1 MLTLDL
7 QVFQNPYLPRGST
20 EVSAIVSVSAGAS
33 QRGHLTD
40 EMMEVFLLD
49 CSASMTDPP
58 SKLAAVRDAT
68 AKAIDRLRDG
78 AWFAVVA
85 GRRTARVVYPPPRW
99 EDTGPE
105 PLTVAASDTT
115 RREAKEAVARL
126 YAEGGTA
133 ISTWLA
139 LARHLFAARP
149 DAIHHA
155 LLLTD
160 GRNESE
166 DPTLLRAEL
175 HQCMDRFE
183 CDCRGVGTHWDRAE
197 LQGISDALLGT
208 TDIIPQP
215 AQMGAEFEAIVERR
229 MSKQVRSVLLQVLT
243 PVGGRVKF
251 LKQVAPE
258 VLDLSA
264 MASWMQPDVSDGE
277 WRSAPRPD
285 PSRPLLTHYPTGAWS
300 FGEQRDYHV
309 CLEIVPQDV
318 GDANEVRAARI
329 SLVGEGAAPTQAPVR
344 AIWTDD
350 ADRATRI
357 DRGVAHYSG
366 QAELAGAIDEGL
378 RARRSGDLQTA
389 TERLGRAAQLAAA
402 SGNEGTRR
410 LLEAVVDIE
419 DAERGTVRLRTKV
432 TKEDEM
438 TLDTRSRRTVR
449 LPRAPVAPSPVEG
462 ERRGGG

>member
-7 QVFQNPYLPRGST
+7 QVYQNPYLPRGAA
-20 EVSAIVSVSAGAS
+20 EVNAIISVSAGAG
-33 QRGHLTD
+33 QGRVTD

-58 SKLAAVRDAT
+58 SKLAAVREAT
-68 AKAIDRLRDG
+68 GKAIDRLRDG
-78 AWFAVVA
+78 TWFAVVA
-85 GRRTARVVYPPPRW
+85 GRRNARVVYPPPKW
-99 EDTGPE
+99 EGDGPD
-105 PLTVAASDTT
+105 PLTVCATEET
-115 RREAKEAVARL
+115 RQEAKEAVAKL

-139 LARHLFAARP
+139 MANHLFAARP
-149 DAIHHA
+149 DAFHHA

-166 DPTLLRAEL
+166 DPVLLQEEL
-175 HQCMDRFE
+175 RQCQGRFE
-183 CDCRGVGTHWDRAE
+183 CDCRGVGTQWDRIE

-208 TDIIPQP
+208 TDIIPHP
-215 AQMGAEFEAIVERR
+215 SQMGVEFERIVEQR
-229 MSKQVRSVLLQVLT
+229 MSKQVRSVMLQVLT
-243 PVGGRVKF
+243 PVGGRVRF

-258 VLDLSA
+258 VQDLTP
-264 MASWMQPDVSDGE
+264 MASWMQPGAADGE
-277 WRSAPRPD
+277 WRPALRPD
-285 PSRPLLTHYPTGAWS
+285 PQRPLLAHFPTGAWS
-300 FGEQRDYHV
+300 YGEQRDYHI
-309 CLEIVPQDV
+309 CLEVMPQEV
-318 GDANEVRAARI
+318 GDANEVRAARV

-350 ADRATRI
+350 AERSTRI
-357 DRGVAHYSG
+357 NQGVAHYSG
-366 QAELAGAIDEGL
+366 QAELAGAIEEGL
-378 RARRSGDLQTA
+378 SARRAGDVETA
-389 TERLGRAAQLAAA
+389 TERLGRAVQLAAA

-419 DAERGTVRLRTKV
+419 DPERGTVRLKTKV

-449 LPRAPVAPSPVEG
+449 LPRSPAG
-462 ERRGGG
+462 S

>member
-1 MLTLDL
+1 MLRLDL
-7 QVFQNPYLPRGST
+7 QVYQNPYLPRDAA
-20 EVSAIVSVSAGAS
+20 EVNAIVSVSAGPGQGQVS
-33 QRGHLTD
+33 D

-58 SKLAAVRDAT
+58 SKLAAVREAT
-68 AKAIDRLRDG
+68 CRAIDRLRDG
-78 AWFAVVA
+78 TWFAVVA
-85 GRRTARVVYPPPRW
+85 GRRTARVVYPAPRW
-99 EDTGPE
+99 EEDGPE
-105 PLTVAASDTT
+105 PLTVAASDQT
-115 RREAKEAVARL
+115 REEARQAVSRL

-139 LARHLFAARP
+139 TARHLFAARP

-166 DPTLLRAEL
+166 DPDLLQDEL
-175 HQCMDRFE
+175 RESQGSFE
-183 CDCRGVGTHWDRAE
+183 CDCRGVGTNWDQAE
-197 LQGISDALLGT
+197 LRGISDALLGT
-208 TDIIPQP
+208 TDIIPHP

-229 MSKQVRSVLLQVLT
+229 MSKQVRSVMLQVLT
-243 PVGGRVKF
+243 PVGGRIRF

-258 VLDLSA
+258 VQDLTQR
-264 MASWMQPDVSDGE
+264 ASWMQPGAADGE
-277 WRSAPRPD
+277 WRETIRPD
-285 PSRPLLTHYPTGAWS
+285 PGRPLLTHFPTGAWS
-300 FGEQRDYHV
+300 YGEQRDYHI
-309 CLEIVPQDV
+309 CLEVVPQEV
-318 GDANEVRAARI
+318 GEGNEVRAARV

-350 ADRATRI
+350 AERATRI
-357 DRGVAHYSG
+357 HQGVAHYSG
-366 QAELAGAIDEGL
+366 QAELAGAIEEGL
-378 RARRSGDLQTA
+378 QARRDGDVETA
-389 TERLGRAAQLAAA
+389 TRRLGRAVQLAAA

-449 LPRAPVAPSPVEG
+449 LPRSPAG
-462 ERRGGG
+462 S

>member
-1 MLTLDL
+1 MLRLDL
-7 QVFQNPYLPRGST
+7 QVYQNPYLPREAT
-20 EVSAIVSVSAGAS
+20 EVNAIVSVSAGAG
-33 QRGHLTD
+33 QGHVTD

-58 SKLAAVRDAT
+58 SKLAAVREAT
-68 AKAIDRLRDG
+68 CRAIDRLRDG
-78 AWFAVVA
+78 TYFAVVA
-85 GRRTARVVYPPPRW
+85 GRRSARVVYPPPRW
-99 EDTGPE
+99 EGTGAE
-105 PLTVAASDTT
+105 PLTVSASDQT
-115 RREAKEAVARL
+115 RQEARDAVARL

-133 ISTWLA
+133 ISTWLGM
-139 LARHLFAARP
+139 ARHLFGARP

-160 GRNESE
+160 GKNESE
-166 DPTLLRAEL
+166 DPGLLQDEL
-175 HQCMDRFE
+175 RQSQGSFE
-183 CDCRGVGTHWDRAE
+183 CDCRGVGTRWDRVE

-208 TDIIPQP
+208 TDIIPTP
-215 AQMGAEFEAIVERR
+215 AQMGAEFEAIIERR
-229 MSKQVRSVLLQVLT
+229 MSKQVRSVMLQVLT
-243 PVGGRVKF
+243 PVGGRIRF

-258 VLDLSA
+258 VQDLTQF
-264 MASWMQPDVSDGE
+264 ASWMQPGAADGE
-277 WRSAPRPD
+277 WRQALRPD
-285 PSRPLLTHYPTGAWS
+285 PGRPLLTHFPTGAWS

-309 CLEIVPQDV
+309 CLEVVPQDV

-350 ADRATRI
+350 AERATRI
-357 DRGVAHYSG
+357 HQGVAHYSG
-366 QAELAGAIDEGL
+366 QAELASAIEEGL
-378 RARRSGDLQTA
+378 EARRSGDVETA
-389 TERLGRAAQLAAA
+389 TQRLGRAVQLAAA

-449 LPRAPVAPSPVEG
+449 LPRSPAG
-462 ERRGGG
+462 S

>member
-7 QVFQNPYLPRGST
+7 QVFQNPYLPRHAT
-20 EVSAIVSVSAGAS
+20 EVNAIVSVSAGSS
-33 QRGHLTD
+33 QSAHVSD

-58 SKLAAVRDAT
+58 SKLAAVREAT

-78 AWFAVVA
+78 TWFALVA

-99 EDTGPE
+99 EGTGPE
-105 PLTVAASDTT
+105 PLTVSASDTT
-115 RREAKEAVARL
+115 RAEAKEAVAKL

-133 ISTWLA
+133 ISTWLG

-166 DPTLLRAEL
+166 SPEMLRAEL
-175 HQCMDRFE
+175 EQCLDKFE
-183 CDCRGVGTHWDRAE
+183 CDCRGVGTHWDRVE

-208 TDIIPQP
+208 TDIIPHP
-215 AQMGAEFEAIVERR
+215 SQMGTEFEAIVERR

-243 PVGGRVKF
+243 PVGGHVKF

-258 VLDLSA
+258 VVDLTE
-264 MASWMQPDVSDGE
+264 MASWMQPAASDGE
-277 WRSAPRPD
+277 WRPAMQPD
-285 PSRPLLTHYPTGAWS
+285 SGRPLLSHYPTGAWS
-300 FGEQRDYHV
+300 FGEQRDYHI
-309 CLEIVPQDV
+309 CLEVAPQEV
-318 GDANEVRAARI
+318 GDAHEVRAARI

-350 ADRATRI
+350 AERATRI
-357 DRGVAHYSG
+357 NEGVAHYSG
-366 QAELAGAIDEGL
+366 QAELAVAIEEGL
-378 RARRSGDLQTA
+378 RARRSGDVEVA
-389 TERLGRAAQLAAA
+389 TRRLGRAVQLAAA

-419 DAERGTVRLRTKV
+419 DAERGTVRLKTKV

-449 LPRAPVAPSPVEG
+449 LPRSPHLQ
-462 ERRGGG
+462 GGG

>member
-1 MLTLDL
+1 VLTLDL
-7 QVFQNPYLPRGST
+7 QVFQNPYLARGTT
-20 EVSAIVSVSAGAS
+20 EVNAIVSVSARSS
-33 QRGHLTD
+33 QGGRLTD

-58 SKLAAVRDAT
+58 SKLAAVREAT
-68 AKAIDRLRDG
+68 NKAIDRLRDG
-78 AWFAVVA
+78 TWFAVVA

-99 EDTGPE
+99 EGTGAE
-105 PLTVAASDTT
+105 PLTVAASDVT
-115 RREAKEAVARL
+115 REEAKAAVAKL

-139 LARHLFAARP
+139 LARHLFEGRP

-166 DPTLLRAEL
+166 DPSVMRAEL
-175 HQCMDRFE
+175 QQCMDRFE
-183 CDCRGVGTHWDRAE
+183 CDCRGVGTHWDRVE
-197 LQGISDALLGT
+197 LQTISDALLGT
-208 TDIIPQP
+208 TDIIPHP
-215 AQMGAEFEAIVERR
+215 SQMGAEFEAIVERR
-229 MSKQVRSVLLQVLT
+229 MSKQVRSVLLQILT
-243 PVGGRVKF
+243 PVGGRIKF
-251 LKQVAPE
+251 VKQVAPE
-258 VLDLSA
+258 MMDLTS
-264 MASWMQPDVSDGE
+264 MASWMQPAASDGE
-277 WRSAPRPD
+277 WRTVVGPD
-285 PSRPLLTHYPTGAWS
+285 PLRPLVTHYPTGAWS

-309 CLEIVPQDV
+309 CLEVVPQDV

-350 ADRATRI
+350 AEQATQINR
-357 DRGVAHYSG
+357 DVAHYSG
-366 QAELAGAIDEGL
+366 QAELAVAIDEGL
-378 RARRSGDLQTA
+378 RARRDGDLDTA
-389 TERLGRAAQLAAA
+389 TRRLGRAMQLAAV

-410 LLEAVVDIE
+410 LLEAVVEVE

-449 LPRAPVAPSPVEG
+449 LPRPAHVPSP
-462 ERRGGG
+462 RGGDEEGGG

>member
-7 QVFQNPYLPRGST
+7 QVYQNPYLARGGT
-20 EVSAIVSVSAGAS
+20 EVNAIISVSAGSS
-33 QRGHLTD
+33 QGSQITD

-58 SKLAAVRDAT
+58 SKLAAVREAT
-68 AKAIDRLRDG
+68 SKAIDRLKDG
-78 AWFAVVA
+78 TWFAVVA
-85 GRRTARVVYPPPRW
+85 GRRNARVVYPLPRW
-99 EDTGPE
+99 EDTVESPTVPASE
-105 PLTVAASDTT
+105 LT
-115 RREAKEAVARL
+115 RQEAKAAVAKL

-139 LARHLFAARP
+139 MARHLFAGRP

-166 DPTLLRAEL
+166 DPALLQTEL
-175 HQCMDRFE
+175 QQCLGKFE
-183 CDCRGVGTHWDRAE
+183 IDCRGVGTHWDRVE
-197 LQGISDALLGT
+197 LQGISDVLLGS
-208 TDIIPQP
+208 TDIIPHP
-215 AQMGAEFEAIVERR
+215 SQMGAEFEAIIERR

-243 PVGGRVKF
+243 PVGGRIRF

-258 VLDLSA
+258 VVDLTD
-264 MASWMQPDVSDGE
+264 MASWMQPAGADGE
-277 WRSAPRPD
+277 WRTALRPD
-285 PSRPLLTHYPTGAWS
+285 PARPLVTHYPTGSWS

-309 CLEIVPQDV
+309 CLEVVPQEV
-318 GDANEVRAARI
+318 GESNEVRAARI

-357 DRGVAHYSG
+357 APGVAHYSG
-366 QAELAGAIDEGL
+366 QAELANAIEEGL
-378 RARRSGDLQTA
+378 RARQVGDVDTA
-389 TERLGRAAQLAAA
+389 TQRLGRAVQLAAA

-410 LLEAVVDIE
+410 LLEAVVDVE
-419 DAERGTVRLRTKV
+419 DVERGTVRLKTKV

-449 LPRAPVAPSPVEG
+449 LPRSPAG
-462 ERRGGG
+462 N

>member
-1 MLTLDL
+1 VLTLDL
-7 QVFQNPYLPRGST
+7 QVFQNPYLPRGAT
-20 EVSAIVSVSAGAS
+20 EVNAVVSVSAGS
-33 QRGHLTD
+33 SHGGHVTD

-58 SKLAAVRDAT
+58 SKLAAVREAT
-68 AKAIDRLRDG
+68 SKAIDRLVDG
-78 AWFAVVA
+78 TWFAVVA

-99 EDTGPE
+99 EGTGAE
-105 PLTVAASDTT
+105 PLTVAASDAT
-115 RREAKEAVARL
+115 RDEARLAVSKL

-139 LARHLFAARP
+139 EARHLFAAHP

-166 DPTLLRAEL
+166 DPALLRSEL
-175 HQCMDRFE
+175 QQCIDRFE
-183 CDCRGVGTHWDRAE
+183 CDCRGVGTHWDRHE
-197 LQGISDALLGT
+197 LQTISDTLLGT
-208 TDIIPQP
+208 TDIIPHP
-215 AQMGAEFEAIVERR
+215 SQMGAEFEAIVERR
-229 MSKQVRSVLLQVLT
+229 MSKQVRSVLLQILT

-251 LKQVAPE
+251 VKQVAPE
-258 VLDLSA
+258 LVDLSG
-264 MASWMQPDVSDGE
+264 MATWMQPAVSDGE
-277 WRSAPRPD
+277 WRSVLRPD
-285 PSRPLLTHYPTGAWS
+285 PLRPMVTHYPTGAWS

-309 CLEIVPQDV
+309 CLEVVPQEV
-318 GDANEVRAARI
+318 GEANEVRAARV

-350 ADRATRI
+350 AERATQINR
-357 DRGVAHYSG
+357 DVAHYSG
-366 QAELAGAIDEGL
+366 QEELAGAIEEGL
-378 RARRSGDLQTA
+378 QARRDGDIEAA
-389 TERLGRAAQLAAA
+389 TRRLGRAVQLAAV

-410 LLEAVVDIE
+410 LLEAVVEVE
-419 DAERGTVRLRTKV
+419 DAERGTVRLRTRV

-449 LPRAPVAPSPVEG
+449 LPRPAHVPSPRGEEG
-462 ERRGGG
+462 QGGG

>member
-1 MLTLDL
+1 VLTLDL
-7 QVFQNPYLPRGST
+7 QVFQNPYLPRGT
-20 EVSAIVSVSAGAS
+20 NEVNAVVSVSAGAS
-33 QRGHLTD
+33 HGGHLTD

-58 SKLAAVRDAT
+58 SKLAAVREAT
-68 AKAIDRLRDG
+68 SRAIDRLRDG
-78 AWFAVVA
+78 TWFAVVA

-99 EDTGPE
+99 EGTGAE
-105 PLTVAASDTT
+105 PLTVAASDVT
-115 RREAKEAVARL
+115 RAEARDAVAKL

-139 LARHLFAARP
+139 LARHLFEARP

-166 DPTLLRAEL
+166 EPSLLRSEL
-175 HQCMDRFE
+175 HQCIDRFE
-183 CDCRGVGTHWDRAE
+183 CDCRGVGTHWDRVE
-197 LQGISDALLGT
+197 LQTISDALLGS

-215 AQMGAEFEAIVERR
+215 AQMGAEFEAIIERR
-229 MSKQVRSVLLQVLT
+229 MSKQVRSVLLQILT

-251 LKQVAPE
+251 VKQVAPE
-258 VLDLSA
+258 VVDLTE
-264 MASWMQPDVSDGE
+264 MAAWMQPAVSDGE
-277 WRSAPRPD
+277 WRTVMRPD
-285 PSRPLLTHYPTGAWS
+285 PLRPMVTHFPTGAWS
-300 FGEQRDYHV
+300 FGETRDYHI
-309 CLEIVPQDV
+309 CLEVVPQDV
-318 GDANEVRAARI
+318 GEDNEVRAARV

-350 ADRATRI
+350 IERATRI
-357 DRGVAHYSG
+357 DQGVAHYSG
-366 QAELAGAIDEGL
+366 QAELAGAIEEGL
-378 RARRSGDLQTA
+378 RARRDGDVESA
-389 TERLGRAAQLAAA
+389 TRRLGRAVQLAAA

-410 LLEAVVDIE
+410 LLEAVVEVE
-419 DAERGTVRLRTKV
+419 DVEQGTVRLRTKV

-449 LPRAPVAPSPVEG
+449 LPRPAHVPSPPGEEG
-462 ERRGGG
+462 QGGG

>member
-1 MLTLDL
+1 MLRLDL
-7 QVFQNPYLPRGST
+7 QVYQNPYLPRDAT
-20 EVSAIVSVSAGAS
+20 EVNAIVSVSAGPGQGQVS
-33 QRGHLTD
+33 D

-58 SKLAAVRDAT
+58 SKLAAVREAT
-68 AKAIDRLRDG
+68 CRAIDRLRDG
-78 AWFAVVA
+78 TWFAVVA
-85 GRRTARVVYPPPRW
+85 GRRTARVVYPAPRW
-99 EDTGPE
+99 EEDGPE
-105 PLTVAASDTT
+105 PLTVAASDQT
-115 RREAKEAVARL
+115 REEARQAVSRL

-139 LARHLFAARP
+139 TARHLFAARP

-166 DPTLLRAEL
+166 DPDLLQDEL
-175 HQCMDRFE
+175 RESQGSFE
-183 CDCRGVGTHWDRAE
+183 CDCRGVGTNWDQAE
-197 LQGISDALLGT
+197 LRGISDALLGT
-208 TDIIPQP
+208 TDIIPHP

-229 MSKQVRSVLLQVLT
+229 MSKQVRSVMLQVLT
-243 PVGGRVKF
+243 PVGGRIRF

-258 VLDLSA
+258 VQDLTQR
-264 MASWMQPDVSDGE
+264 ASWMQPGAADGE
-277 WRSAPRPD
+277 WRETIRPD
-285 PSRPLLTHYPTGAWS
+285 PGRPLLTHFPTGAWS
-300 FGEQRDYHV
+300 YGEQRDYHI
-309 CLEIVPQDV
+309 CLEVVPQEV
-318 GDANEVRAARI
+318 GEGNEVRAARV

-350 ADRATRI
+350 AERATRI
-357 DRGVAHYSG
+357 HQGVAHYSG
-366 QAELAGAIDEGL
+366 QAELAGAIEEGL
-378 RARRSGDLQTA
+378 QARRDGDVETA
-389 TERLGRAAQLAAA
+389 TRRLGRAVQLAAA

-449 LPRAPVAPSPVEG
+449 LPRSPAG
-462 ERRGGG
+462 S

>member
-1 MLTLDL
+1 VLTLDL
-7 QVFQNPYLPRGST
+7 QVFQNPYLPSGTT
-20 EVSAIVSVSAGAS
+20 EVNAIVSVSAGS
-33 QRGHLTD
+33 GSGGRISD

-58 SKLAAVRDAT
+58 SKLGAVREAT
-68 AKAIDRLRDG
+68 SRAIDRLRDG
-78 AWFAVVA
+78 TWFAVVA

-99 EDTGPE
+99 EGTGPE
-105 PLTVAASDTT
+105 PLTVAASEET
-115 RREAKEAVARL
+115 RQEAKDAVAKL

-166 DPTLLRAEL
+166 DPALLRAEL
-175 HQCMDRFE
+175 QQCIDKFE

-197 LQGISDALLGT
+197 LQGVSDALLGT

-215 AQMGAEFEAIVERR
+215 SQMGPEFEAIVERR

-243 PVGGRVKF
+243 PVGGRIRF

-258 VLDLSA
+258 VVDLTR
-264 MASWMQPDVSDGE
+264 MGSWMQPEASDGE
-277 WRSAPRPD
+277 WRSVARPD
-285 PSRPLLTHYPTGAWS
+285 PGRPLLTHYPTGAWS
-300 FGEQRDYHV
+300 YGEQRDYHV
-309 CLEIVPQDV
+309 CLDVVPQDV

-344 AIWTDD
+344 AIWTED

-357 DRGVAHYSG
+357 HQGVAHYSG

-378 RARRSGDLQTA
+378 RARRAGDVETA
-389 TERLGRAAQLAAA
+389 TQRLGRAAQLAAA

-419 DAERGTVRLRTKV
+419 DAERGTVRLKTKV

-449 LPRAPVAPSPVEG
+449 LPRSPA
-462 ERRGGG
+462 GG

>member
-1 MLTLDL
+1 VLRLDL
-7 QVFQNPYLPRGST
+7 QVYQNPYLPREAT
-20 EVSAIVSVSAGAS
+20 EVNAIVSVSAGAG
-33 QRGHLTD
+33 QGHVTD

-58 SKLAAVRDAT
+58 SKLAAVREST
-68 AKAIDRLRDG
+68 CRAIERLRDG
-78 AWFAVVA
+78 TWFAVVA
-85 GRRTARVVYPPPRW
+85 GRNDARVVYPPPRW

-105 PLTVAASDTT
+105 PLTVAASDVT
-115 RREAKEAVARL
+115 RDEAKAAVGRL
-126 YAEGGTA
+126 YPQGGTA

-139 LARHLFAARP
+139 MARHLFAARP

-160 GRNESE
+160 GKNESE
-166 DPTLLRAEL
+166 DPGLLQDEL
-175 HQCMDRFE
+175 RQSQGSFE
-183 CDCRGVGTHWDRAE
+183 CDCRGVGTRWDRVE

-208 TDIIPQP
+208 TDIIPHP
-215 AQMGAEFEAIVERR
+215 SQMGAEFEAIIERR
-229 MSKQVRSVLLQVLT
+229 MSKQVRSVMLQVLT
-243 PVGGRVKF
+243 PVGGRIRF

-258 VLDLSA
+258 VRDLTQ
-264 MASWMQPDVSDGE
+264 MASWMQPGAEDGE
-277 WRSAPRPD
+277 WRPSLRAD
-285 PSRPLLTHYPTGAWS
+285 PTRPLLTHFPTGAWS
-300 FGEQRDYHV
+300 YGEQRDYHV
-309 CLEIVPQDV
+309 CLEVVPQDV
-318 GDANEVRAARI
+318 GDSNEVRAARI

-350 ADRATRI
+350 AERATRI
-357 DRGVAHYSG
+357 DQGVAHYSG
-366 QAELAGAIDEGL
+366 QAELAGAIEEGL
-378 RARRSGDLQTA
+378 AARRDGDVETA
-389 TERLGRAAQLAAA
+389 TRRLGRAVQLAAE

-449 LPRAPVAPSPVEG
+449 LPRSPAG
-462 ERRGGG
+462 T

>member
-1 MLTLDL
+1 
-7 QVFQNPYLPRGST
+7 
-20 EVSAIVSVSAGAS
+20 
-33 QRGHLTD
+33 
-40 EMMEVFLLD
+40 MEVFLLD

-58 SKLAAVRDAT
+58 SKLAAVREAT
-68 AKAIDRLRDG
+68 CRAIDRLRDG
-78 AWFAVVA
+78 TWFAVVA

-99 EDTGPE
+99 EGTGPE
-105 PLTVAASDTT
+105 PLTVAASEQA
-115 RREAKEAVARL
+115 REEARQAVNRL

-139 LARHLFAARP
+139 TARHLFAARP

-166 DPTLLRAEL
+166 DPSMLQDELR
-175 HQCMDRFE
+175 QSQGSFE
-183 CDCRGVGTHWDRAE
+183 CDCRGVGTNWDQTE
-197 LQGISDALLGT
+197 LRGISDALLGT
-208 TDIIPQP
+208 TDIIPHP
-215 AQMGAEFEAIVERR
+215 SQMGAEFEAIVERR
-229 MSKQVRSVLLQVLT
+229 MSKQVRSVMLQVLT
-243 PVGGRVKF
+243 PVGGRIRF

-258 VLDLSA
+258 VQDLTQL
-264 MASWMQPDVSDGE
+264 ASWMQPGTADGE
-277 WRSAPRPD
+277 WRQTLRPD
-285 PSRPLLTHYPTGAWS
+285 PHRPLLTHFPTGAWS
-300 FGEQRDYHV
+300 YGEQRDYHV
-309 CLEIVPQDV
+309 CLEVVPQDV
-318 GDANEVRAARI
+318 GEANEVRAARI

-350 ADRATRI
+350 AERATRI
-357 DRGVAHYSG
+357 HQGVAHYSG
-366 QAELAGAIDEGL
+366 QAELAGAIEEGL
-378 RARRSGDLQTA
+378 QARRDGDVDTA
-389 TERLGRAAQLAAA
+389 TQRLGRAVQLAAA

-449 LPRAPVAPSPVEG
+449 LPRSPAG
-462 ERRGGG
+462 S